1 MPPSRSVSVF
11 VLLCISPLSTLI
23 SASNICQGCV
33 QLDSY
38 SFEKVVSK
46 FKAAVVKIDVAYPYG
61 DKHEQFGKMSAALSS
76 NPDILVAEVGV
87 KDYGDKEN
95 VNIAERYKVVKE
107 DYPVLLLFLKG
118 EAEPI
123 RYKGEFVLE
132 HMQRFVSSTSGL
144 WVGLPG
150 CLEAFD
156 GLAKRFMA
164 TTSSS
169 DRKEILRQAE
179 DEWDKVSLGSERKS
193 AEVYVKVM
201 RKMIEKGDGFLMSE
215 LSRVDALRKGNLAKE
230 KKEEMERRVN
240 ILLSFQPA
248 NPVKTEL

>member
-1 MPPSRSVSVF
+1 
-11 VLLCISPLSTLI
+11 
-23 SASNICQGCV
+23 
-33 QLDSY
+33 
-38 SFEKVVSK
+38 
-46 FKAAVVKIDVAYPYG
+46 
-61 DKHEQFGKMSAALSS
+61 
-76 NPDILVAEVGV
+76 
-87 KDYGDKEN
+87 
-95 VNIAERYKVVKE
+95 
-107 DYPVLLLFLKG
+107 
-118 EAEPI
+118 
-123 RYKGEFVLE
+123 
-132 HMQRFVSSTSGL
+132 MQRFVSSTSGL

-150 CLEAFD
+150 CLEVFD

-230 KKEEMERRVN
+230 KKDEMERRVN